1 MNEKQSITTLN
12 KFLKGIYM
20 GISGFNR
27 FIEKL
32 QNSNLKNTFIQIR
45 DDQVKHANIISDRI
59 KQLGGTPVED
69 EGVIGKLT
77 GSISFMF
84 QSLSSEEKILKQAI
98 KGENLYGIRMSE
110 ELVRDQ
116 LDEQSLN
123 LVRQILDEDRK
134 HVDALKK
141 YLHS

>member
-1 MNEKQSITTLN
+1 
-12 KFLKGIYM
+12 M

-32 QNSNLKNTFIQIR
+32 QNSTLKNTFIQIR
-45 DDQVKHANIISDRI
+45 DDQVKHAKIISDRI

-69 EGVIGKLT
+69 EGMIGKIT

-84 QSLSSEEKILKQAI
+84 QSLSSKEKILKQAI

-110 ELVRDQ
+110 ELVRDH

-134 HVDALKK
+134 HVDTLKK

>member
-1 MNEKQSITTLN
+1 MNEKQTITTLN

-20 GISGFNR
+20 GINGFNR
-27 FIEKL
+27 FIAKL
-32 QNSNLKNTFIQIR
+32 QPSPLKETFIVIR
-45 DDQVKHANIISDRI
+45 DDQIRHANIISERI
-59 KQLGGTPVED
+59 KILGGEPVKD
-69 EGVIGKLT
+69 EGIVGKMT

-110 ELVRDQ
+110 QLVKDQ
-116 LDEQSLN
+116 LDEQSLS
-123 LVRQILDEDRK
+123 LVKQILDEDRN
-134 HVDALKK
+134 HVDQLKK

>member
-32 QNSNLKNTFIQIR
+32 QNSTLKNTFIKIR

-69 EGVIGKLT
+69 EGIIGKLT

-98 KGENLYGIRMSE
+98 KGENLYGIRMTE
-110 ELVRDQ
+110 NLVRDQ

-134 HVDALKK
+134 HVDELKK